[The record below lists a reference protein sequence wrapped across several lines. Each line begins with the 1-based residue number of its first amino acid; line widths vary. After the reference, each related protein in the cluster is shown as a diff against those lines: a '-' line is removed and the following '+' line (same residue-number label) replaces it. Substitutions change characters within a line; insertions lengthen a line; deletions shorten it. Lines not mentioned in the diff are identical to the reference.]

1 MPSDAHVRRCF
12 RYLSKEFEADDV
24 YAEFQQVDVDG
35 KGHLKRR
42 VFVQTLT
49 TLVGDASNIDV
60 DSVAETFERSKKEVN
75 YTQFCHELQ
84 EYKEEHAKSKGES
97 SKTNDKHNPPRKSY
111 SIDAATED
119 ECSDDSSRRGRS
131 RKQHG
136 NAKHGNDSDDLTKR
150 TVRIDHRLET
160 HRVFKASIRH
170 KILHGVK
177 RTAASA
183 AKHGFD
189 SIRDLLL
196 RQDRTGEGTLDE
208 QVFVGTLLDNMKAP
222 LTQKEMAYLTVNL
235 RNKRQPSCINYEQIG
250 HFLCVDSEEEAS
262 TSGDDDISPPPRR
275 ASSSN
280 SPSKK
285 QLDQPHLGSDVLNLE
300 RDLKLFMTQRVPKTI
315 DGVTRVAC
323 CHVPKSIFTGAEKFV
338 EACEL
343 YDPLET
349 GGLAEDGYEKVLAF
363 CGLTVTRAQL
373 RSVLSK
379 FPRTSQGLVSYA
391 AFLERYGQ
399 HLATVRNHK
408 HMKTILQRLAMDPN
422 RDAMAHLTQFRQQ
435 MEKIDARVTGVPT
448 GIISKKDFIA
458 CVTSHNSLRWP
469 KQDTEALLPLFID
482 PSKATKHKDVRVVH
496 YPEFLRML
504 KDSSSDSMPDQIPC
518 HCTDNLSN
526 ASKMD
531 RLHDKLYEFLH
542 DQSRGVGTRGRDIA
556 EHAFESADKLRHGTS
571 ATVSGYLTERD
582 FFTVLRT
589 IGAGISPAEQQL
601 LLHALSQA
609 GYITSQGI
617 AYLCFLRHFDVPVQ
631 RTKSPRH
638 HPNSVDVGSM
648 CVGTYLAD
656 HATAQERENF
666 EAILA
671 TFRKMQLEPVE
682 SSVTSSQLVYHLGPV
697 LKASLQF
704 FT

>member
-35 KGHLKRR
+35 KGHLKRSYHSSS
-42 VFVQTLT
+42 VHIY
-49 TLVGDASNIDV
+49 SDV

-97 SKTNDKHNPPRKSY
+97 SKTNDKHNPTRKSY

-150 TVRIDHRLET
+150 T
-160 HRVFKASIRH
+160 ASIRH

-196 RQDRTGEGTLDE
+196 HQDRTGEGTLDE
-208 QVFVGTLLDNMKAP
+208 KVFVGTP
-222 LTQKEMAYLTVNL
+222 PQ
-235 RNKRQPSCINYEQIG
+235 
-250 HFLCVDSEEEAS
+250 EAS

-349 GGLAEDGYEKVLAF
+349 GGLAEDGENVTHTSWGLNAGIHRAGYEKVLAF

-373 RSVLSK
+373 RS
-379 FPRTSQGLVSYA
+379 YA
-391 AFLERYGQ
+391 FDRRYGQ

-408 HMKTILQRLAMDPN
+408 HLKTILQRLAMDPN

-435 MEKIDARVTGVPT
+435 MEKFDARVTGVPT

-482 PSKATKHKDVRVVH
+482 PSKATKHKDVRLMD
-496 YPEFLRML
+496 FLRML
-504 KDSSSDSMPDQIPC
+504 KDSCASSDSMPDQIPC

-542 DQSRGVGTRGRDIA
+542 DHSRGVGTRGRDIA
-556 EHAFESADKLRHGTS
+556 EHTFESADKMRHGTS
-571 ATVSGYLTERD
+571 ATVSGYLTERGKKP
-582 FFTVLRT
+582 R
-589 IGAGISPAEQQL
+589 
-601 LLHALSQA
+601 SQW
-609 GYITSQGI
+609 
-617 AYLCFLRHFDVPVQ
+617 HFDVPVQ